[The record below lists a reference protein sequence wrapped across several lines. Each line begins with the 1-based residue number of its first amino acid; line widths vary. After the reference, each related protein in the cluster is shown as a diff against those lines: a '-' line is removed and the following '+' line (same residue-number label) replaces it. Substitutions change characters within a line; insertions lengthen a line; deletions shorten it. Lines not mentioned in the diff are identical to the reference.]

1 MWILFTT
8 TIVPDCKIWF
18 PTLSRSFQYMFDDI
32 PSKNHIAHSN
42 STSHVQCMSSVDQN
56 RSTKE
61 NSGLQHYFSKCWVKL
76 PAFPFTSVYH
86 CLHSLYPPF
95 ITATSVVIRTQNQHV
110 SDDVYKDTAVNMYN
124 FCSSI
129 SYSSSLT
136 VLSYSSRDGTSWEW
150 GSCTCW
156 SFRSTHASRTTTST
170 CRDSDQLAQCGTY
183 ISWVSTSMSWCHRF
197 GSYGGHHWT
206 RTPTASGRRKTDV
219 HELSV
224 GFPPTLY
231 ET

>member
-1 MWILFTT
+1 M
-8 TIVPDCKIWF
+8 
-18 PTLSRSFQYMFDDI
+18 LSQTACI
-32 PSKNHIAHSN
+32 
-42 STSHVQCMSSVDQN
+42 SVHQ
-56 RSTKE
+56 RLS
-61 NSGLQHYFSKCWVKL
+61 L
-76 PAFPFTSVYH
+76 PAFTVSTVYH
-86 CLHSLYPPF
+86 SYKCSDQNSKPACFRWCLQRYSCFLKEDF
-95 ITATSVVIRTQNQHV
+95 GNTSHFL
-110 SDDVYKDTAVNMYN
+110 SFSFGWSSHNMYN

-197 GSYGGHHWT
+197 GSYGGYHWT